1 MQFILKSLLNLQG
14 AKLARQILAAGIGV
28 ATAHGYILDPSS
40 VGSMITGLISI
51 GLLVAWSAWH
61 KAPADAEVKSTVSAL
76 ATAAASQFIPILS
89 GWLSQH
95 GLADGTNA
103 TPEALLLWGAN
114 AALSHKNMPDKKP
127 NTTPPTG
134 SIASV
139 AKKIPAALL
148 LAGLSLSSL
157 TACQSLRNARLVQL
171 NNAAVRALLLAF
183 LAIAVLPSCVYAD
196 SRGAGQW
203 RVASVMTNAQEMNV
217 TAEGFTAKGLDQG
230 TAAKDVIGKVAS
242 LQIQKK
248 VVDAA
253 GSVINETVDS
263 LAK

>member
-28 ATAHGYILDPSS
+28 ATAHGYMLDTSS
-40 VGSMITGLISI
+40 VASMITGLISI

-61 KAPADAEVKSTVSAL
+61 KAPADAEIKSTFSAL

-103 TPEALLLWGAN
+103 TPEALMLWGAN

-127 NTTPPTG
+127 NATPPTG

-148 LAGLSLSSL
+148 LGTLSLGTL

-171 NNAAVRALLLAF
+171 NNAAVRALLLAV
-183 LAIAVLPSCVYAD
+183 LAIAVLPSCA
-196 SRGAGQW
+196 
-203 RVASVMTNAQEMNV
+203 VASGPEWNNWKAAYAFTNAKGSKV
-217 TAEGFTAKGLDQG
+217 TSEGWTFDEIDQG
-230 TAAKDVIGKVAS
+230 TPAEKVIGKVAS

-253 GSVINETVDS
+253 GSVINETVDT